1 MILQCMDPILNSV
14 CITWGQYFKV
24 QRQEPSSEL
33 GKMSFYGYR
42 RNCLGAHDFCSRA

>member
-1 MILQCMDPILNSV
+1 MILQCIDPVLINA
-14 CITWGQYFKV
+14 CITWDSTSKV
-24 QRQEPSSEL
+24 QRQESGSEL